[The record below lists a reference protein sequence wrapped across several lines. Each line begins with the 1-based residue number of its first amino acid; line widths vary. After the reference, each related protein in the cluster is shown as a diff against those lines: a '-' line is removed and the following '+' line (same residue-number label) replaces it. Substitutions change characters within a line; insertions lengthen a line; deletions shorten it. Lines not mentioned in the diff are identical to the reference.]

1 MSAPL
6 PATDRAGVVT
16 RLLQDADGEGD
27 LVDRLLP
34 HVYEELRGIAR
45 AQRRRRGAPDT
56 LLTTA
61 LVHEAYLRLVG
72 RDMVANR
79 AYFFAA
85 AARAMRNVLVDHA
98 RRRVRRPRGHGETF
112 NPDLH
117 AGAAD
122 PLDAEAA
129 YLLDVHDALGRLAG
143 FDERA
148 AQIVECRFF
157 GGLTM
162 EDAAEAVGVSKPT
175 AKRDW
180 RRARAWLH
188 TQLGEAPATASMTQV
203 LLGDDRLDG

>member
-1 MSAPL
+1 MSALSP
-6 PATDRAGVVT
+6 PTTDRAGVVT
-16 RLLQDADGEGD
+16 RLLQDADGGGD
-27 LVDRLLP
+27 LVERLLP
-34 HVYEELRGIAR
+34 HVYEELRAIAR
-45 AQRRRRGAPDT
+45 AQRRRRGASDT

-72 RDMVANR
+72 REMVPNR
-79 AYFFAA
+79 SYFFAA

-98 RRRVRRPRGHGETF
+98 RRRVRRPQGHGETLD
-112 NPDLH
+112 PEVH
-117 AGAAD
+117 AAD

-129 YLLDVHDALGRLAG
+129 YLLDVHGALDRLAA

-148 AQIVECRFF
+148 ARIVECRFF

-162 EDAAEAVGVSKPT
+162 EDTAEAVGVSKPT

-188 TQLGEAPATASMTQV
+188 TQLGDGPEAAPRAPG
-203 LLGDDRLDG
+203 LLADDG